1 VFPLRVEHGCNDS
14 RPLVA
19 ARDRNKSNRSIY
31 DTDYGA
37 LTILLAEK
45 AVGKA
50 AGAVLPGGSSLP
62 APLLLL
68 EGGALGFD
76 YGFCVEHHFRRGQS
90 QGNIEVT
97 GPPTLRFILDLLLRF
112 GLSTPRN
119 QYIASLW
126 LAMYAAQKTATN
138 RLSAPPQLAA

>member
-1 VFPLRVEHGCNDS
+1 MGQGDPGSQHQSAVRQRSRNLRPVFPLRVEHGCNDS

-45 AVGKA
+45 ALGKA

-76 YGFCVEHHFRRGQS
+76 YGFCVEHQFRRGQS
-90 QGNIEVT
+90 QGISKSLD
-97 GPPTLRFILDLLLRF
+97 PPRYDLF
-112 GLSTPRN
+112 STC
-119 QYIASLW
+119 YCASD
-126 LAMYAAQKTATN
+126 
-138 RLSAPPQLAA
+138 